1 VPLPRPAYRTDGVMF
16 RKLHI
21 DPLLARAA
29 RAARLGKRLPALAA
43 PRLLDVLMPDQCR
56 VCGGDTGSAGYCG
69 ACAAGLL
76 RHGRQCRACGI
87 PMVVDGLCGRC
98 QRRPPPIAE
107 TVAPFRYAPPVS
119 EDIHKLKYH
128 RKLACGRDLG
138 TLLARELEARLPE
151 LPEVLV
157 PVPLHWRR
165 QFRRGFNQSME
176 IALPVSRILD
186 VPIDMKLVKRTAYT
200 RPQVGLR
207 PAARRRNLRRA
218 FTTTGAA
225 MPASVAI
232 VDDVITSGATVAEV
246 ARCLQRAGV
255 ETVFVWALV
264 RA

>member
-1 VPLPRPAYRTDGVMF
+1 MIF
-16 RKLHI
+16 RS
-21 DPLLARAA
+21 LLTALTTARAA
-29 RAARLGKRLPALAA
+29 CPASFRITFPALT
-43 PRLLDVLMPDQCR
+43 PRRVVDVLLPDQCR
-56 VCGGDTGSAGYCG
+56 MCGGDTRSAGYCDD
-69 ACAAGLL
+69 CAARLP
-76 RHGRQCRACGI
+76 RHGRQCRACGVPLVI
-87 PMVVDGLCGRC
+87 DGICGHC

-107 TVAPFRYAPPVS
+107 TIAPFQYAPPVS
-119 EDIHKLKYH
+119 EDIHKLKYR

-138 TLLARELEARLPE
+138 TLLARELEGRLPE

-176 IALPVSRILD
+176 IALPVSRILGVSIATD
-186 VPIDMKLVKRTAYT
+186 LVKRTAYT
-200 RPQVGLR
+200 RPQVGLP
-207 PAARRRNLRRA
+207 PAARRYNLRRA
-218 FTTTGAA
+218 FTTTGTA

-246 ARCLQRAGV
+246 AQCLRRAGV